1 MAEATNKLE
10 KLTFVGLYDRTSNV
24 AEITAQDP
32 SGLPGVGITTFTIDV
47 ETVAHY
53 CAEAWMLL
61 VVRRIK
67 LGMMAFKPD
76 LPWLPDGN
84 QVTTEAGLT
93 ITAAVDRLPGL
104 HEEWKDEIEQLLYAN
119 ENKLIKVVYANG
131 GVSETKPAAE
141 PKPKSENTLTI
152 SVDGNKPV
160 TLTDQELR
168 DLPGKLRKLAN
179 GRQAVRP

>member
-10 KLTFVGLYDRTSNV
+10 KLTFVGLYDRLSNV

-32 SGLPGVGITTFTIDV
+32 SGLPGVGITTFTLDV
-47 ETVAHY
+47 ETIAHY

-76 LPWLPDGN
+76 LPWLPDDN

-93 ITAAVDRLPGL
+93 ITAAVDRLPAL
-104 HEEWKDEIEQLLYAN
+104 HEEWKDQIEALIYAN
-119 ENKLIKVVYANG
+119 ENKLVKVVYANG
-131 GVSETKPAAE
+131 GISETKPVPE
-141 PKPKSENTLTI
+141 SSPIDDSTVTI
-152 SVDGNKPV
+152 SVDAKAKSFTPETRRRISKFVQGVQRNA
-160 TLTDQELR
+160 
-168 DLPGKLRKLAN
+168 G
-179 GRQAVRP
+179 VR